1 MINVKTKKR
10 MDNNLKELDN
20 KLEFELRCAAVR
32 PHELPDAHEA
42 FNEFAL
48 RNGKSDR
55 KTSSRKIA
63 LYVSLAV
70 AACVAVFLV
79 VSPMLIN
86 VGDAADGIKVYNAL
100 TANATDVSILVDG
113 VVIDTEKQEAKNHGI
128 SLGPNNDI
136 AFQVSEAAALEDA
149 KMTEVLVPIGKTA
162 RLQLSDG
169 STVWVGANSSLVFP
183 NHFEKGKERIVKLV
197 GEAYFDVAHDDKSP
211 FIVHCGSFSTKV
223 LGTEFDVKNVEGE
236 EPLVALVEGRVA
248 VNRGNYEVILKPEQM
263 VKVPETGGLNVE
275 HADLE
280 VVTSWKYGSFYFD
293 GQTMREILME
303 VGRWYNMDVIFRS
316 KLYIDEKI
324 HFSAERSWSVKETV
338 DCLNQL
344 SDAKIMIDGNDIV
357 VR

>member
-1 MINVKTKKR
+1 ME
-10 MDNNLKELDN
+10 NNLNELDN
-20 KLEFELRCAAVR
+20 KLEFELRCAVAR
-32 PHELPDAHEA
+32 SQKLPDAQKA
-42 FNEFAL
+42 FDEFAL
-48 RNGKSDR
+48 RNGKANR
-55 KTSSRKIA
+55 KLPFRRVAI
-63 LYVSLAV
+63 YISLAV
-70 AACVAVFLV
+70 AACVAIFLI

-100 TANATDVSILVDG
+100 TADVTDVSILVDG

-136 AFQVSEAAALEDA
+136 AFEVSDAETLEEA

-162 RLQLSDG
+162 KLLLPDG
-169 STVWVGANSSLVFP
+169 STVWIGANSSLIFP
-183 NHFEKGKERIVKLV
+183 NHFDKAKERIVKLV
-197 GEAYFDVAHDDKSP
+197 GEAYFDVVHDDKSP
-211 FIVHCGSFSTKV
+211 FIVNCGSFSTKV

-280 VVTSWKYGSFYFD
+280 VVTSWKNGSFYFD

-303 VGRWYNMDVIFRS
+303 VGRWYNMNVIFRS
-316 KLYIDEKI
+316 KLHIGEKI

-344 SDAKIMIDGNDIV
+344 SDAKIMIEGNEIV